1 VSPDPTSFLWT
12 ADANDPAVMRYSFV
26 ATAVILY
33 ATLLG
38 PAFYHLWIYA
48 GSGNANFFYA
58 ITLVW
63 SLGLIVVLGDML
75 YAVLRDELEAER
87 PELKGKDARQ
97 I

>member
-1 VSPDPTSFLWT
+1 
-12 ADANDPAVMRYSFV
+12 MRYSFLAV
-26 ATAVILY
+26 ATLMY

-63 SLGLIVVLGDML
+63 SLALIVLIGDL
-75 YAVLRDELEAER
+75 LHAVIRDEIEVER
-87 PELKGKDARQ
+87 PELKGKDVRQ
-97 I
+97 L

>member
-1 VSPDPTSFLWT
+1 MNVFVLTGLVT
-12 ADANDPAVMRYSFV
+12 RYTFIAASV
-26 ATAVILY
+26 LLY
-33 ATLLG
+33 STLLG

-63 SLGLIVVLGDML
+63 SLGLTILVGDTL
-75 YAVLRDELEAER
+75 FAVMRDEWELER
-87 PELKGKDARQ
+87 PEMRGKSVRQ

>member
-1 VSPDPTSFLWT
+1 
-12 ADANDPAVMRYSFV
+12 MRYAFF
-26 ATAVILY
+26 ATCTLLY

-38 PAFYHLWIYA
+38 PAFYYLWIYA

-63 SLGLIVVLGDML
+63 SLAVTVLVGDAL
-75 YAVLRDELEAER
+75 FAVLRDELETQR
-87 PELKGKDARQ
+87 PEIKGCSVVQ

>member
-1 VSPDPTSFLWT
+1 
-12 ADANDPAVMRYSFV
+12 MRYKFF
-26 ATAVILY
+26 AVSTLLY

-63 SLGLIVVLGDML
+63 SLALSIIVGDSL
-75 YAVLRDELEAER
+75 FAVLRDEWEVER
-87 PELKGKDARQ
+87 PEMRGKEIKR

>member
-1 VSPDPTSFLWT
+1 
-12 ADANDPAVMRYSFV
+12 MRYSFV
-26 ATAVILY
+26 AIAVLMY

-63 SLGLIVVLGDML
+63 SLALIIFLGDL
-75 YAVLRDELEAER
+75 LHAVIRDEAEEER
-87 PELKGKDARQ
+87 PDLRGKDVRQ
-97 I
+97 L

>member
-1 VSPDPTSFLWT
+1 
-12 ADANDPAVMRYSFV
+12 M
-26 ATAVILY
+26 Y

-63 SLGLIVVLGDML
+63 SLGLTVFLADLVF
-75 YAVLRDELEAER
+75 AVLRDEVESER
-87 PELKGKDARQ
+87 PELKGVEIRQ

>member
-1 VSPDPTSFLWT
+1 
-12 ADANDPAVMRYSFV
+12 MRYSFL
-26 ATAVILY
+26 AIAALLY

-63 SLGLIVVLGDML
+63 SLALIILIGDL
-75 YAVLRDELEAER
+75 LHAVIRDETEAER
-87 PELKGKDARQ
+87 PELRGKDVRQ
-97 I
+97 L